1 MRFET
6 SQFSSLTESNY
17 GEAATSVDVQDW
29 ANYKFRVF
37 SDGSVQL
44 LPAGQKWYPTVDV
57 ATYNKIIGALT
68 DYPGNEEKMA
78 LVMGQDKVAAA
89 KMSAGPLLMGSGGS
103 SGEKKE
109 GVIETIEK
117 PISQQWWFY
126 PAVSLSVTGAITLGV
141 YAYFTRTKKG
151 KKQWAKMQ
159 VRSNP
164 LAALAGVQAEDIY

>member
-6 SQFSSLTESNY
+6 SQFSSLTESDY
-17 GEAATSVDVQDW
+17 GEAATSVDVRD
-29 ANYKFRVF
+29 YPGDMFRVY
-37 SDGSVQL
+37 SDGTVKL
-44 LPAGQKWYPTVDV
+44 LSTGKEWKPTVDV
-57 ATYNKIIGALT
+57 ATYNLIIANLA

-78 LVMGQDKVAAA
+78 LVLGTDKVS
-89 KMSAGPLLMGSGGS
+89 SAISRALPVSSGGGTI
-103 SGEKKE
+103 SGGAVPAGES
-109 GVIETIEK
+109 IQK